1 MLWAEFREP
10 TLCFDPTLPAS
21 DRGYQQVDRSVVWSL
36 VLDCTQ
42 WKSHRVVA
50 KLIKQYYRVLNWK
63 NPRLLLPRS
72 LGRMALLLAEATRAV
87 GPQEE
92 SLISNAVLSMI
103 LPAAEPAPPTWAFD
117 EPAPHFPLSSACH
130 F

>member
-1 MLWAEFREP
+1 M
-10 TLCFDPTLPAS
+10 
-21 DRGYQQVDRSVVWSL
+21 VWSL

-50 KLIKQYYRVLNWK
+50 KLIKQYYRVLDIHPVKNWK

-72 LGRMALLLAEATRAV
+72 LARMARLLAEATRAV

-103 LPAAEPAPPTWAFD
+103 SPAAISEPAPPTWAFD
-117 EPAPHFPLSSACH
+117 EPAPHFPMSSACH

>member
-1 MLWAEFREP
+1 VALRVLCAE
-10 TLCFDPTLPAS
+10 
-21 DRGYQQVDRSVVWSL
+21 WSL
-36 VLDCTQ
+36 VLDRTQ
-42 WKSHRVVA
+42 WKSHRDVA
-50 KLIKQYYRVLNWK
+50 KLITQYYRALDIHPATSRKNWR

-72 LGRMALLLAEATRAV
+72 LARMAVLLAEATRAV